1 LRSRRAGLKRMGLLA
16 LALVL
21 ALGGLGVAHAVWTD
35 EVYLEGTVETGT
47 LDVAIMGCSSTF
59 VYKTSTDNITVCYVD
74 GSDEPSPSPGTLV
87 AKAVTT
93 YDNGGN
99 DEDTA
104 TITFEGLFPE
114 VDFQADLQLQY
125 LGTVPAKVSAAE
137 IFPSNVDPDPDI
149 RDTKDAI
156 LAALW
161 QLGTETK
168 DEPDPNDRYGAWVDG
183 VLQPFSGGEQEIS
196 NPLGIQLHQEDTVHI
211 TLHVRLP
218 QTNPPGFDY
227 DLTNLDNLLFTGK
240 ITVIQWNEYDDGS

>member
-1 LRSRRAGLKRMGLLA
+1 MRSRRAGLKRTGLLA

-21 ALGGLGVAHAVWTD
+21 ALGALGVGYAAWTD
-35 EVYLEGTVETGT
+35 EVYLEGAVETGT
-47 LDVAIMGCSSTF
+47 LDINIMGCSSTF
-59 VYKTSTDNITVCYVD
+59 VYTNTDDDVLIYYVT
-74 GSDEPSPSPGTLV
+74 GSDKPVDVPDGYTLV

-125 LGTVPAKVSAAE
+125 LGSVPARVSAAE
-137 IFPSNVDPDPDI
+137 IFPSNNDPD
-149 RDTKDAI
+149 KDNL

-161 QLGTETK
+161 QLGTNTK

-183 VLQPFSGGEQEIS
+183 VLQPFSGGTQEIS
-196 NPLGIQLHQEDTVHI
+196 DPLGIQLHQEDTVHI

-218 QTNPPGFDY
+218 QEPPEGFEY